1 MLIKMNSD
9 NYYLFPLNVVI
20 KMTETEIPLKLAI
33 ADFQYVH
40 SPSSA
45 MAAIAKDNTHEREYK
60 GSLIQQI
67 IEELRRQ
74 KHALDSALTK

>member
-1 MLIKMNSD
+1 
-9 NYYLFPLNVVI
+9 
-20 KMTETEIPLKLAI
+20 
-33 ADFQYVH
+33 
-40 SPSSA
+40 

-67 IEELRRQ
+67 IEELRKQ

>member
-1 MLIKMNSD
+1 
-9 NYYLFPLNVVI
+9 
-20 KMTETEIPLKLAI
+20 
-33 ADFQYVH
+33 
-40 SPSSA
+40 

-74 KHALDSALTK
+74 KHALDFALTK

>member
-1 MLIKMNSD
+1 
-9 NYYLFPLNVVI
+9 
-20 KMTETEIPLKLAI
+20 MT
-33 ADFQYVH
+33 
-40 SPSSA
+40 
-45 MAAIAKDNTHEREYK
+45 AIAKDNTHEREYK